1 MERTEYERLVDEKRR
16 VEEFL
21 AAIDKEMEQA
31 RATIK
36 AGSEWEAKARKKLA
50 DIERRL
56 AEIRGT

>member
-1 MERTEYERLVDEKRR
+1 MEKTEYERLVDEKRR

-21 AAIDKEMEQA
+21 KAIDNEMEQA

-56 AEIRGT
+56 AEIRST